1 MGNTESNNTNVNPV
15 IMPENLENTILCD
28 EAEDTT
34 PNCSNDEGTPT
45 IKVQQ
50 AFLMALPDIPPE
62 LPEGTTTK
70 EVQDAFLKSSPASA
84 LYLPDFPEDLNMPF
98 PIVVTNQPMNS
109 PESQQ
114 EIEPSEH
121 EHSDDPASGDGKKV

>member
-15 IMPENLENTILCD
+15 VMPENLENTILSD

-34 PNCSNDEGTPT
+34 PNRSNDEGTPT

-62 LPEGTTTK
+62 LPEGTTTT
-70 EVQDAFLKSSPASA
+70 EVQDAFLMSLPASA
-84 LYLPDFPEDLNMPF
+84 PYLPDFLEDLNMPS
-98 PIVVTNQPMNS
+98 PVVVSNQPMNP
-109 PESQQ
+109 PES
-114 EIEPSEH
+114 
-121 EHSDDPASGDGKKV
+121 